1 MCFNVLFLSGNQYN
15 NKGQGLPISS
25 SFKVKSSGFRI
36 FCGLKP
42 KVIRDATG
50 YGKVNGL
57 DSLLDDIDKVLG
69 VNLMALYSFFN
80 FLKNSEHHNKP
91 TTYATG
97 DYHHWSCRNCSN
109 GHLQTDE

>member
-1 MCFNVLFLSGNQYN
+1 MGQCGGKIWIPMNEYLWASLFLSGNQYN

-57 DSLLDDIDKVLG
+57 DSLLDDIDKALG
-69 VNLMALYSFFN
+69 VNLMALYSF
-80 FLKNSEHHNKP
+80 LIS
-91 TTYATG
+91 
-97 DYHHWSCRNCSN
+97 
-109 GHLQTDE
+109 